1 MFEPHTSKLLL
12 AAAVPVVLLAQTGAA
27 QTQVASQASPASSLV
42 GEWRGEVFSG
52 GIGTRL
58 LLNLFE
64 NGTYSQRS
72 TVVSEYGW
80 TLDGETLLMAP
91 VIERGPENKYGK
103 AMALHVKLEGDSLIA
118 TASRQKL
125 VLRRQTARVDHSPLL
140 GRWEGMSDMNEP
152 ITQDFTLDGRLLIT
166 VVLTREAGRY
176 SVNRGEILWAEQ
188 IPRPRRHRSRYKL
201 VDDKLTLYS
210 PAPLPPAELTRATGD
225 VLN

>member
-1 MFEPHTSKLLL
+1 MFEPRISRLWL
-12 AAAVPVVLLAQTGAA
+12 AVVAPLALMGESGVA
-27 QTQVASQASPASSLV
+27 QTQVAERSSRGTSLV
-42 GEWRGEVFSG
+42 GEWRGEMFSG

-80 TLDGETLLMAP
+80 TLEGETLLMAP
-91 VIERGPENKYGK
+91 VVERGKENKYGK

-118 TASRQKL
+118 TASKQKI

-140 GRWEGMSDMNEP
+140 GRWEGMSDLNEP
-152 ITQDFTLDGRLLIT
+152 ITQDFTLDGRLIVT

-176 SVNRGEILWAEQ
+176 SVNRGQITWAEQ

-201 VDDKLTLYS
+201 EDDRLTIFS
-210 PAPLPPAELTRATGD
+210 PAPLPPLELTRADGN
-225 VLN
+225 VVN